1 MGETR
6 DNDAYEEELLDYEEE
21 EEKAPDSVTPKVN
34 GEAAKKGYVGIHS
47 SGFRDFLLKPELL
60 RAIVDSGFE
69 HPSEVQHECIPQAIL
84 GMDVICQAKSGMGK
98 TAVFVLSSLQ
108 QIEPSPG
115 QVVALVLCHTRELAY
130 QICHEFERFST
141 YLPDIK
147 VAVFYGGVN
156 IKVHKDLLKNECP
169 HIVVGTPGRILALAR
184 DKDLSLKNVRH
195 FILDECDK
203 MLESLDMR
211 RDVQE
216 IFKMTP
222 HDKQVMMFSA
232 TLSKEIRPVC
242 KKFMQDPMEI
252 YVDDEAKLTL
262 HGLVQHYIKLSE
274 LEKNRK
280 LNDLLDALDFNQV
293 VIFVKSVNRA
303 AELNKLLV
311 ECNFPSICIHSGMSQ
326 EERLTRYKGFKEGHK
341 RILVATDLVGR
352 GIDIERVNIVINYDM
367 PDSADTYL
375 HRVGRAGRFGTKG
388 LAITFVSSASDS
400 DVLNQVQE
408 RFEVDIKEL
417 PEQIDT
423 STYSPYSVNFETM
436 VGCLRQKNFVQLQE
450 WCREELPMQI
460 YILGQHS
467 AAKNQPTKCMEW
479 ITFPR
484 WQWRFTSFK
493 IYMLTDH
500 ISLWLQSL
508 LRSSHT
514 YHAIDQEIFSP
525 LVTNLRRD
533 PAQSL
538 LVMAIWLWPEEKRY
552 PNIIAKIENQSDP
565 LLEALADESSLM
577 FELSR
582 IQKSYHFTLCFA
594 SYCKNYGET
603 NLFANVLSKQIQYN
617 Q

>member
-1 MGETR
+1 MGDTKE
-6 DNDAYEEELLDYEEE
+6 NDAYEEELLDYDEED
-21 EEKAPDSVTPKVN
+21 EKAPDSVGAKVN
-34 GEAAKKGYVGIHS
+34 GESVKK
-47 SGFRDFLLKPELL
+47 
-60 RAIVDSGFE
+60 
-69 HPSEVQHECIPQAIL
+69 
-84 GMDVICQAKSGMGK
+84 
-98 TAVFVLSSLQ
+98 
-108 QIEPSPG
+108 
-115 QVVALVLCHTRELAY
+115 
-130 QICHEFERFST
+130 FST

-156 IKVHKDLLKNECP
+156 IKIHKDLLKNECP

-184 DKDLSLKNVRH
+184 DKDLSLRNVRH

-293 VIFVKSVNRA
+293 YP
-303 AELNKLLV
+303 ELW
-311 ECNFPSICIHSGMSQ
+311 EC
-326 EERLTRYKGFKEGHK
+326 RLTRYKGFKEGHK

-423 STYSPYSVNFETM
+423 STYSKLLYLSF
-436 VGCLRQKNFVQLQE
+436 
-450 WCREELPMQI
+450 
-460 YILGQHS
+460 S
-467 AAKNQPTKCMEW
+467 A
-479 ITFPR
+479 
-484 WQWRFTSFK
+484 
-493 IYMLTDH
+493 
-500 ISLWLQSL
+500 
-508 LRSSHT
+508 
-514 YHAIDQEIFSP
+514 
-525 LVTNLRRD
+525 
-533 PAQSL
+533 
-538 LVMAIWLWPEEKRY
+538 
-552 PNIIAKIENQSDP
+552 
-565 LLEALADESSLM
+565 
-577 FELSR
+577 
-582 IQKSYHFTLCFA
+582 
-594 SYCKNYGET
+594 
-603 NLFANVLSKQIQYN
+603 
-617 Q
+617 

>member
-1 MGETR
+1 MGDAR
-6 DNDAYEEELLDYEEE
+6 DNEAYEEELLDYEEE
-21 EEKAPDSVTPKVN
+21 DEKVLDSGNKVN
-34 GEAAKKGYVGIHS
+34 GDAVKKGYVGIHS

-69 HPSEVQHECIPQAIL
+69 HPSEGKFISLLALFLSLHLDFFVPTTYIIAMLQHECIPQAIL

-98 TAVFVLSSLQ
+98 TAVFVLSTLQ

-115 QVVALVLCHTRELAY
+115 QVSALILCHTRELAY
-130 QICHEFERFST
+130 QICNEFVRFST
-141 YLPDIK
+141 YLPDTK
-147 VAVFYGGVN
+147 VSVFYGGVN
-156 IKVHKDLLKNECP
+156 NKIHKDLLKNECP
-169 HIVVGTPGRILALAR
+169 HIVVGTPGRVLGLAR

-242 KKFMQDPMEI
+242 KKFMQDDSENWEPMKVSLSFGVALGTLERFSDVFAQWDHISPLCVFFLLMALMFRAILVFEDAKPGGRGSLFRGSPMEI

-274 LEKNRK
+274 MEKNRK

-293 VIFVKSVNRA
+293 VIFVKSVSRA
-303 AELNKLLV
+303 GELNKLLI

-326 EERLTRYKGFKEGHK
+326 EERLTHYKSFKEGHK

-388 LAITFVSSASDS
+388 LAITFVASASDS
-400 DVLNQVQE
+400 EVLNQVQD

-423 STYSPYSVNFETM
+423 STYMPS
-436 VGCLRQKNFVQLQE
+436 
-450 WCREELPMQI
+450 
-460 YILGQHS
+460 
-467 AAKNQPTKCMEW
+467 
-479 ITFPR
+479 
-484 WQWRFTSFK
+484 
-493 IYMLTDH
+493 
-500 ISLWLQSL
+500 
-508 LRSSHT
+508 
-514 YHAIDQEIFSP
+514 
-525 LVTNLRRD
+525 
-533 PAQSL
+533 
-538 LVMAIWLWPEEKRY
+538 
-552 PNIIAKIENQSDP
+552 
-565 LLEALADESSLM
+565 
-577 FELSR
+577 
-582 IQKSYHFTLCFA
+582 
-594 SYCKNYGET
+594 
-603 NLFANVLSKQIQYN
+603 
-617 Q
+617 